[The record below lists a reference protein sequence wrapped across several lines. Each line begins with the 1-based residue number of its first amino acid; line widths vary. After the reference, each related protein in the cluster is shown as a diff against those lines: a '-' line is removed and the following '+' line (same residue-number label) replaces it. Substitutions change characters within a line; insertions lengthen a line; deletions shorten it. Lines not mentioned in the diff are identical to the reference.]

1 MEKKSFAFVK
11 ELVDE
16 MKERHESD
24 KKLPKHKI
32 PSRIPSNI
40 ATVPKPPKKEV
51 IKMHISRMVKKKV
64 SKKDK

>member
-1 MEKKSFAFVK
+1 LEKKSFAFVK
-11 ELVDE
+11 ELVAE
-16 MKERHESD
+16 MKECHESD
-24 KKLPKHKI
+24 KKLPKHEV

-40 ATVPKPPKKEV
+40 ANVPKPPKEEV

>member
-1 MEKKSFAFVK
+1 
-11 ELVDE
+11 
-16 MKERHESD
+16 MKECHESD
-24 KKLPKHKI
+24 KKLPKHEV

-40 ATVPKPPKKEV
+40 ANVPKPPKEEV